1 MIQSDHSKLYFSH
14 AISRTAEFLSCA
26 RTSLRILQQNPETCA
41 QLSPELQ
48 SLNASDL
55 KIFRKELDQASS
67 NNPAIEVLHEATLT
81 LHLLG
86 STLTTLGNLVKRRGT
101 TNDPTEEINQSMS
114 SFHNYSKGLL
124 DILQNSLPQAAVL
137 GPFDRISRN
146 DRNVKSSCQRI
157 KHYETVGLVLK
168 QAVEKQMGVFK
179 DIMTIRG
186 EVLKEMALR
195 RKQLNMSKMT
205 TRSPLGA
212 QPVEQGLS
220 SSRYNASS
228 DPLHRETATSKRIS
242 SQLKMMDHRNG
253 AVKSQL
259 NSPLF
264 ATINPS
270 QTIPNSYMKRSKLL
284 TQTKENNFA
293 IDSSNTTQTVQG
305 ATVVSNDTTNRTVHT
320 PKFPD
325 NGMDY
330 SVGYGGY
337 GGYGGDNRTTG
348 MRRRGLGGGS
358 MKPTSHD
365 PYQNEDEN
373 KIHDSNSVQAQIQ
386 MRRKN
391 RQTQNRLESARQA
404 EKTLTELTQ
413 MFGKMSNLIQ
423 SQGEILVK
431 IEDDVEAAFD
441 QVEAGK
447 EELIK
452 LHEWTSGNRGL
463 IIKVFA
469 ILICLIIFMKFYG

>member
-1 MIQSDHSKLYFSH
+1 
-14 AISRTAEFLSCA
+14 
-26 RTSLRILQQNPETCA
+26 
-41 QLSPELQ
+41 
-48 SLNASDL
+48 L
-55 KIFRKELDQASS
+55 KIFRKELDQPSS
-67 NNPAIEVLHEATLT
+67 NNPAIEVLQEATLT

-86 STLTTLGNLVKRRGT
+86 STLTVLGNLVKRRGT

-137 GPFDRISRN
+137 GPFDGISRN
-146 DRNVKSSCQRI
+146 DRNGKSSCQRI
-157 KHYETVGLVLK
+157 KHYETVGQVLK
-168 QAVEKQMGVFK
+168 QAVEKQMGEFK

-205 TRSPLGA
+205 TRSPQGA

-228 DPLHRETATSKRIS
+228 DPLHRETVTSKRIP
-242 SQLKMMDHRNG
+242 SQLKMMDHRNSV
-253 AVKSQL
+253 VKSQL

-270 QTIPNSYMKRSKLL
+270 QTIPKRSKLL
-284 TQTKENNFA
+284 TETKEDNYG
-293 IDSSNTTQTVQG
+293 IDKSNTTETVQG
-305 ATVVSNDTTNRTVHT
+305 VTVVSKNTVNQTEHT
-320 PKFPD
+320 PKFPGND
-325 NGMDY
+325 MGY